1 MRTVSCEPSAC
12 SEHGAA
18 SLRLEDTKLQYDI
31 GPIRQLSVQ
40 FELFLDVD
48 HCTSIHNVYTVSEK
62 DSFRFIFDNKLH
74 RLIICYR
81 KTDQSTT
88 GTDCMN

>member
-1 MRTVSCEPSAC
+1 MIDS
-12 SEHGAA
+12 
-18 SLRLEDTKLQYDI
+18 I

-40 FELFLDVD
+40 LELFLDVD

-62 DSFRFIFDNKLH
+62 GSFHFIFDNKLH
-74 RLIICYR
+74 RLIIYR